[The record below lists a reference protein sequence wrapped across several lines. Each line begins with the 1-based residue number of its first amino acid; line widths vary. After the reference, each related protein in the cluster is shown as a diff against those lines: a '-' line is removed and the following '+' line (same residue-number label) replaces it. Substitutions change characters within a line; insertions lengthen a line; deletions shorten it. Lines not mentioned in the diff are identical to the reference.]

1 MKQIKEVIKRST
13 IINIL
18 VDLFLILLYIFIIK
32 VIWKSNYEFVD
43 FIYTFVIVI
52 LVCKC
57 RKNETRLKA
66 IEIILDQG
74 VNNEE
79 DSKN

>member
-52 LVCKC
+52 LICKC